1 MDLLQLILLLAGL
14 FLTLMI
20 LLYIFIGDNAL
31 FRLVTYVF
39 VGAAA
44 GYVAVTVI
52 FQVLIPRLTSLLGT
66 GSLAAIGLGLVPF
79 VLGVLLLLKIF
90 PGLSRL
96 GTLPMALLAG
106 VGAAVAVGG
115 AIFGTIF
122 GQVGG
127 TISLFSPNQGG
138 DPLTRLAEGVF
149 VLIGTISTL
158 AYFQFSARSRPAT
171 SEPETGARRSLL
183 LELLAK
189 VGQVFIGITLGAMFA
204 GVYTAAISA
213 LVERVGFSFNT
224 IVLLLRLLNPT

>member
-20 LLYIFIGDNAL
+20 LLYVFIGDNAL

-39 VGAAA
+39 VGVAA

-52 FQVLIPRLTSLLGT
+52 FQVLLPRLMGLLGT
-66 GSLAAIGLGLVPF
+66 GDLAVMGLGLVPF
-79 VLGVLLLLKIF
+79 VLGLLLLLRLL

-96 GTLPMALLAG
+96 GTVPMAVLVG

-127 TISLFSPNQGG
+127 TISLFNLRQSE
-138 DPLTRLAEGVF
+138 DPLTRLVEGVF

-158 AYFQFSARSRPAT
+158 AYFQFGARSRPAEA
-171 SEPETGARRSLL
+171 EPEVTARRSLS
-183 LELLAK
+183 LEFLAK

-213 LVERVGFSFNT
+213 LVERIGFSFDT
-224 IVLLLRLLNPT
+224 IVTLLRLLNFI